1 MRNPLGRGVV
11 FWGIQGSLAVP
22 GSAENSPPTLSSSS
36 SSVFPCTANPSTIYI
51 ISLRQDAPQPH
62 GKFTARLP
70 KILILLLMPSPA
82 GICSQI
88 PHSKRARTVPC
99 PRASSW
105 PQGHAP
111 NRDMQPP
118 FAFLILL
125 RDGSRKNALKNGKG
139 PAFPAGKGSPAPLS
153 GSRSQEQAGRTGE
166 GDAFYTKRLSSC
178 PGPARRDVPSK
189 ISQLETIQAPF

>member
-1 MRNPLGRGVV
+1 MRNALGRGVV

-22 GSAENSPPTLSSSS
+22 GSAENSPSTLSSSS

-51 ISLRQDAPQPH
+51 ISLCQDTPQPH

-70 KILILLLMPSPA
+70 KILILLLMPSPG

-88 PHSKRARTVPC
+88 PHFKTARTVPC

-125 RDGSRKNALKNGKG
+125 RDGSRKKCIKKWKRASFSSWQRIPSTSKWQQKPG
-139 PAFPAGKGSPAPLS
+139 A
-153 GSRSQEQAGRTGE
+153 SRKEGRL
-166 GDAFYTKRLSSC
+166 A
-178 PGPARRDVPSK
+178 
-189 ISQLETIQAPF
+189 